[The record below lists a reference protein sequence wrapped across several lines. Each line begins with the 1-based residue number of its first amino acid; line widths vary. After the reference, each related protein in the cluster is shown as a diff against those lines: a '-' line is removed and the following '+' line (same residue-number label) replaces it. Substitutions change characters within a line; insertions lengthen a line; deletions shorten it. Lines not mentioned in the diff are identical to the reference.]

1 MPDGT
6 LPLRANFPAAAVGF
20 ALYGPAEIPTP
31 EDLANFLLI
40 HGCDPSELPA
50 LGGKTLNDLFA
61 EVAAGEVRLGLQ
73 LIVRHVVSAAVSIR
87 VPTLPVTYHEIK
99 RTFPGGKKQSGRKT
113 WTIRET
119 VRAGEE
125 PAAAAVRGLAEELD
139 FWNRVPFATPSMLVA
154 RGTTVHTAPSAA
166 YAGLLSERQIHS
178 FILDLPALPWAEEI
192 IEYQDE
198 CGTTITIERFS
209 DSPIGATTAPA
220 MPWLRPSAASSPIS
234 NTVNV

>member
-1 MPDGT
+1 MRASRATPSAAGDSVLKRLHPSPSRNPLPSSTGRRMVRSQSMPDGT

-87 VPTLPVTYHEIK
+87 VPTLP
-99 RTFPGGKKQSGRKT
+99 
-113 WTIRET
+113 
-119 VRAGEE
+119 
-125 PAAAAVRGLAEELD
+125 
-139 FWNRVPFATPSMLVA
+139 
-154 RGTTVHTAPSAA
+154 
-166 YAGLLSERQIHS
+166 
-178 FILDLPALPWAEEI
+178 
-192 IEYQDE
+192 
-198 CGTTITIERFS
+198 
-209 DSPIGATTAPA
+209 
-220 MPWLRPSAASSPIS
+220 
-234 NTVNV
+234 